1 MPFLIK
7 KASTR
12 WVVLNKN
19 SGKHLAK
26 GEVSKEVLWNLPVF
40 SNQLDS
46 GSQKKGIVPLIQGSA
61 CLRFPATI
69 SASLEVYESSHKD
82 GGGGKRFS
90 ESRVKLIQNTHV
102 YPLHLP

>member
-7 KASTR
+7 KATTR

-26 GEVSKEVLWNLPVF
+26 GEVSKEVLWDLPVF

-46 GSQKKGIVPLIQGSA
+46 GFIDERHSSFETRVCVSQVP
-61 CLRFPATI
+61 
-69 SASLEVYESSHKD
+69 SHNQW
-82 GGGGKRFS
+82 
-90 ESRVKLIQNTHV
+90 L
-102 YPLHLP
+102 L